1 MEKPLFG
8 SALVSVFSGWYELLG
23 LISTVLL
30 GLVLFFRRSARSF
43 AEQLVVIEPNP
54 FPVRREQDF
63 CLIPRSS
70 GHEHNKII

>member
-1 MEKPLFG
+1 MGKPLFG
-8 SALVSVFSGWYELLG
+8 SALVSVFWGWYELLG
-23 LISTVLL
+23 LIST
-30 GLVLFFRRSARSF
+30 GRSARSF